1 MLLFEASVGSSIQL
15 CMMIQKFSEELKSCY
30 ACMISKNNKTV
41 LVPWTLLE
49 VQGDSTNAEKLP
61 AKIIHIISQV
71 KPVKDGAYEVVPKI
85 L

>member
-1 MLLFEASVGSSIQL
+1 M
-15 CMMIQKFSEELKSCY
+15 
-30 ACMISKNNKTV
+30 
-41 LVPWTLLE
+41 PWTLLE